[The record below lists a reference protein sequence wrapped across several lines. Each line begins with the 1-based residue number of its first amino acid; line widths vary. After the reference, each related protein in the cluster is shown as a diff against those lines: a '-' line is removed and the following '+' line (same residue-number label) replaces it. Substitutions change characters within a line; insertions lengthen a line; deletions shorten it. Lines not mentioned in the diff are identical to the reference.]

1 MARPAASETSATIC
15 VVESDGGESA
25 ALNHVLSHLRMPVR
39 CFPSAEALLEGL
51 DDLTPSVLIARLEL
65 PGMTGVDLIRE
76 LARRGHEPP
85 TILLSSAADVATA
98 VSAMR
103 AGAVDFIQRPVVDR
117 ILLRRVRDALEH
129 QAW

>member
-1 MARPAASETSATIC
+1 MARSATSESNSTIC

-25 ALNHVLSHLRMPVR
+25 ALNQVLSHLHVPVR
-39 CFPSAEALLEGL
+39 CFPSAEALLEALEG
-51 DDLTPSVLIARLEL
+51 LTPSVLISRLEL
-65 PGMTGVDLIRE
+65 PGMTGVELIRE
-76 LARRGHEPP
+76 LAGRGHAPP

-98 VSAMR
+98 VNAMR

-129 QAW
+129 QA